1 MYYADNMSNQLQAIN
16 EEEPN
21 YSFGVMLQNWKKL
34 IPYLLGQWKLILVI
48 AIIGGLAGLGYSWY
62 KPITYTARLTF
73 VVEDSKSAG
82 GGLASV
88 LAGQLGM
95 DIGGLTGG
103 SGVLQGDNVLELLK
117 SKSLL
122 KKALL
127 SASDSSNKYSLADI
141 YASTYEWKEKWLKSS
156 KVGTQIQF
164 GVGIRKFS
172 RTEDSLLQVIMK
184 RIIEKELSI
193 AKPDKKL
200 GIFALEITTR
210 NEAVSQQL
218 CERLLK
224 VTTDFYVDTKTK
236 RLKGNVD
243 RLQHRVDSLGR
254 ILNIKTYTA
263 ANANRQLLDGN
274 PAFTAPEVSAEISS
288 RDKLVQSTVFGE
300 LTKNLEASKTVLIQE
315 TPTVQVV
322 DQPELPLKENKLKW
336 WMGLMAG
343 AAIGGFLGI
352 LYLLNI
358 APKRK

>member
-1 MYYADNMSNQLQAIN
+1 VYYADNMNQTNPSVTA
-16 EEEPN
+16 EETP
-21 YSFGVMLQNWKKL
+21 YSFAVMLQNWKKL
-34 IPYLLGQWKLILVI
+34 IPYLLGQWKLIMAI
-48 AIIGGLAGLGYSWY
+48 ALIGGLIGVGYAWY
-62 KPITYTARLTF
+62 KPVSYTARLTF
-73 VVEDSKSAG
+73 VVEDSKSGG

-88 LAGQLGM
+88 LAGQIGI

-127 SASDSSNKYSLADI
+127 TAYDGAGKNSLADI
-141 YASTYEWKEKWLKSS
+141 YAESYEWKKKWLNSK
-156 KVGTQIQF
+156 KVGATIQF
-164 GVGIRKFS
+164 GVGVRKFT

-184 RIIEKELSI
+184 RIVEKELSI

-210 NEAVSQQL
+210 NELVSQQI

-224 VTTDFYVDTKTK
+224 VTTDFYVDTKTR

-243 RLQHRVDSLGR
+243 RLQQRVDSIGR
-254 ILNIKTYTA
+254 ILNIKTYSA

-274 PAFTAPEVSAEISS
+274 PAFTAPEVGAEISS
-288 RDKLVQSTVFGE
+288 RDKLVQSTVFAE

-315 TPTVQVV
+315 TPTIQVV

-336 WMGLMAG
+336 WMALMMG
-343 AAIGGFLGI
+343 AAVGGGLSI
-352 LYLLNI
+352 IYLLQK
-358 APKRK
+358 PTH

>member
-1 MYYADNMSNQLQAIN
+1 MYANS
-16 EEEPN
+16 
-21 YSFGVMLQNWKKL
+21 
-34 IPYLLGQWKLILVI
+34 
-48 AIIGGLAGLGYSWY
+48 
-62 KPITYTARLTF
+62 
-73 VVEDSKSAG
+73 
-82 GGLASV
+82 
-88 LAGQLGM
+88 
-95 DIGGLTGG
+95 
-103 SGVLQGDNVLELLK
+103 
-117 SKSLL
+117 
-122 KKALL
+122 
-127 SASDSSNKYSLADI
+127 
-141 YASTYEWKEKWLKSS
+141 YEWKKKWLKSS
-156 KVGTQIQF
+156 KVGSTIQF

-224 VTTDFYVDTKTK
+224 VTTDFYVDTKTR

-254 ILNIKTYTA
+254 ILNIKTYSA

-322 DQPELPLKENKLKW
+322 DQPELPLKENTLKW
-336 WMGLMAG
+336 WMGLLAG

-352 LYLLNI
+352 LYLLNS